1 MRIKLK
7 FAAVAF
13 IAVILFTANAFAAD
27 NTEVYFNGEKQ
38 PFTVTVY
45 TIDDIQMIPMRPI
58 FELFNYKVDWN
69 NKHRTITTSTVL
81 GKMRLG
87 IGSVFVCLNDYQAY
101 VLKTYPRIYNGNTMV
116 PLEFAAECT
125 EAAIQYNESNNSLV
139 ITSK

>member
-13 IAVILFTANAFAAD
+13 ITIMLFAANTFAAD
-27 NTEVYFNGEKQ
+27 NAEVYFNGVKQ

-45 TIDDIQMIPMRPI
+45 TIDDVQMISMRPV
-58 FELFNYKVDWN
+58 FELFNYKVEWN
-69 NKHRTITTSTVL
+69 NKHRMITTNTSL

-101 VLKTYPRIYNGNTMV
+101 VLKTYPRIYNGSTMV
-116 PLEFAAECT
+116 PIEFAAECT
-125 EAAIQYNESNNSLV
+125 ESGIQYNESNNSLV